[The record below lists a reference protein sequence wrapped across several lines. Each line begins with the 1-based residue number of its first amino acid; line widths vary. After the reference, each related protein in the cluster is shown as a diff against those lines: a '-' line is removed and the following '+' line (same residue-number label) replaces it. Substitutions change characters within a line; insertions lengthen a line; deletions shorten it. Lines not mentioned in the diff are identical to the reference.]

1 MDGTARDH
9 AVTSGAE
16 GVVVRQPPPA
26 DTRERPWS
34 RRTYKAIVGGLA
46 VAAVAFVRML
56 GPALARALGR
66 AGGRLA
72 WLVRASDRRLSLEN
86 LALAFPEK
94 SEGERRRIARASFAR
109 VGECAMEW
117 FAVSRR
123 PDYARRVILEG
134 REHLDAARAKGKG
147 VLWVTGH
154 VGNWELM
161 AAATALAGYP
171 CAVIATVVRYERINR
186 LTIEERGRL
195 GIATIQ
201 RETPSAGRD
210 LLKTLRRND
219 MIGILMDHDS
229 KRIPC
234 VQVPFFGRPAWT
246 AVGVAELS
254 LRFGAPAVSG
264 FFRREPDGTM
274 RVRIAPPIWPP
285 EGVPKEDQLRVA
297 RELTAKYT
305 QRIEEF
311 VRAHPEDWAWMHRR
325 WRP

>member
-1 MDGTARDH
+1 MSA
-9 AVTSGAE
+9 GAPAAGE
-16 GVVVRQPPPA
+16 AITVRQPPPVS
-26 DTRERPWS
+26 TRERPWS
-34 RRTYKAIVGGLA
+34 RRTYKAVVGWLG
-46 VAAVAFVRML
+46 VAAAAFVRML
-56 GPALARALGR
+56 GPGISRAVGR

-72 WLVRASDRRLSLEN
+72 WLVRGADRRLALEN
-86 LALAFPEK
+86 LAIAFPGK
-94 SEGERRRIARASFAR
+94 SEDERRRIARASFSR

-123 PDYARRVILEG
+123 PDYARRVLLEG

-147 VLWVTGH
+147 VVWVTGH

-171 CAVIATVVRYERINR
+171 CAVIATVVRYERVNQ
-186 LTIEERGRL
+186 LTIDERGRL

-201 RETPSAGRD
+201 RETPSSGRD

-219 MIGILMDHDS
+219 VIGILMDHDS

-246 AVGVAELS
+246 AIGVAELS

-274 RVRIAPPIWPP
+274 RVRIAPPIFPP
-285 EGVPKEDQLRVA
+285 EDVPKADQLRVA
-297 RELTAKYT
+297 RDLTAEYT
-305 QRIEEF
+305 KRIEEY
-311 VRAHPEDWAWMHRR
+311 VRAHPEDWAWMHKR